1 MFMIKWHK
9 LPVGL
14 LNSMRADLME
24 SLAWGTAGAA
34 DQVRLHRQCALP
46 AANKAEGQS
55 ITWRVFGGLLEEGQS

>member
-34 DQVRLHRQCALP
+34 DQVDCTGSVLCQQLTRLRDKALL
-46 AANKAEGQS
+46 
-55 ITWRVFGGLLEEGQS
+55 GGYLEDC